1 MISKRTAAM
10 AAAPALVSMFTVAYW
25 EAQRGTP
32 LAEVHLIT
40 SAPVTVG
47 TSIGPSSL
55 IFHNA
60 ITEAEYIPPTDS
72 HPLPLDGVTFPST

>member
-1 MISKRTAAM
+1 MISV
-10 AAAPALVSMFTVAYW
+10 PALVSMFTVAYW
-25 EAQRGTP
+25 EAQRGTS

-40 SAPVTVG
+40 SVPVTVG

-60 ITEAEYIPPTDS
+60 ITEAEYIPPADS
-72 HPLPLDGVTFPST
+72 HSLPFDGVMFPST